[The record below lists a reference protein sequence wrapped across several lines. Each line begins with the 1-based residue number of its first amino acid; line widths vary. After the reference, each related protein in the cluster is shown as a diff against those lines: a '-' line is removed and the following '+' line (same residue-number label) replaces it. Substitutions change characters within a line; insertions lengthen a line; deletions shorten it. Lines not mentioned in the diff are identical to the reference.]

1 MDQNTE
7 LLNFVH
13 KNVKMGIDT
22 IAHLLDI
29 VDDDRFKVAL
39 MTQKEEYRNI
49 ADEAERMAGT
59 DLGENGTMAKFS
71 AYMMIEMKTI
81 ANQSPSHIAQMMIQG
96 STMGVVQAT
105 KHLKEQAGADEEV
118 RALTQ
123 RLIET
128 EQDNIETMKSFLG
141 E

>member
-1 MDQNTE
+1 
-7 LLNFVH
+7 
-13 KNVKMGIDT
+13 
-22 IAHLLDI
+22 
-29 VDDDRFKVAL
+29 

-81 ANQSPSHIAQMMIQG
+81 ADQSPSHIAQMMIQG

>member
-22 IAHLLDI
+22 ISHLLDI

-59 DLGENGTMAKFS
+59 DLGENGAMAKFS

-81 ANQSPSHIAQMMIQG
+81 ADQSPSHIAQMMIQG

-105 KHLKEQAGADEEV
+105 KHLKEQAGAGEEV